1 MVQIQREE
9 KLPPLAP
16 DHIRQAEFAQHLME
30 YLSIKDEQCGI
41 EDVTI
46 SVGVLFPNLVG
57 CNWHKDELNDTTFGY
72 SKTGVLNTAL
82 ISANGAIVLHLQA
95 VNFRR
100 VIGNY
105 CHPFTKGINA
115 CVRNINTY
123 TDKVNN
129 EYRRIFAGY
138 EIEDIPTAM
147 ERSKFFLD
155 ESLLS
160 VEEDVGDGNNRWYLF
175 TKLGPSRIFSLSMFL
190 HPLVRLRH
198 HLAFDQM
205 MELCLVASL
214 LNNPLWFNPVMMDL
228 ADMEFD
234 EENEFSFGQHP
245 FYDWF
250 DATVQTFNKPGT
262 PLAKVKWQTS
272 RRRRFSPFGGDRSP
286 GEIFG
291 ALPNGDSR
299 LEGEGKLEG
308 IMTVLYSLV
317 EWIDSLEGKGRHPI
331 TEISITLIRSR
342 MESCCREI
350 SLIVPMQ
357 MGLFRVGLF
366 VSLMTG
372 CGLLKDGVHLRQL
385 AFPVKKC
392 ASFEHLINPSGGVIT
407 EEHGLALAGEVAN
420 RVPCIKE
427 SARWNPTRRTRPSN
441 DADFQCNGAPAISQ
455 RHHRVSPGTSYIAKT
470 Y

>member
-1 MVQIQREE
+1 
-9 KLPPLAP
+9 
-16 DHIRQAEFAQHLME
+16 
-30 YLSIKDEQCGI
+30 
-41 EDVTI
+41 
-46 SVGVLFPNLVG
+46 
-57 CNWHKDELNDTTFGY
+57 
-72 SKTGVLNTAL
+72 
-82 ISANGAIVLHLQA
+82 
-95 VNFRR
+95 
-100 VIGNY
+100 
-105 CHPFTKGINA
+105 
-115 CVRNINTY
+115 
-123 TDKVNN
+123 
-129 EYRRIFAGY
+129 
-138 EIEDIPTAM
+138 M
-147 ERSKFFLD
+147 ERSKFFVD

-190 HPLVRLRH
+190 HPLVRLHH

-234 EENEFSFGQHP
+234 EENEFSFGPHP
-245 FYDWF
+245 FYDWS
-250 DATVQTFNKPGT
+250 DTTVQTFNKPGT
-262 PLAKVKWQTS
+262 PLAKVNWQTS

-299 LEGEGKLEG
+299 LEGERKLEG

-331 TEISITLIRSR
+331 TEISIPLIRSR

-366 VSLMTG
+366 V
-372 CGLLKDGVHLRQL
+372 R
-385 AFPVKKC
+385 
-392 ASFEHLINPSGGVIT
+392 
-407 EEHGLALAGEVAN
+407 
-420 RVPCIKE
+420 PC
-427 SARWNPTRRTRPSN
+427 P
-441 DADFQCNGAPAISQ
+441 
-455 RHHRVSPGTSYIAKT
+455 
-470 Y
+470 